1 MRRRSRPSIKTLK
14 IDGVDVGA
22 REDETILEL
31 ARENDIHIPTLC
43 HMEGLSDVGGCR
55 LCMVE
60 IEGYRQ
66 PAARLHDLC
75 ARRAWS

>member
-31 ARENDIHIPTLC
+31 AIENNIHIPTLC
-43 HMEGLSDVGGCR
+43 HMEGLSDIGGCR
-55 LCMVE
+55 LCIVE
-60 IEGYRQ
+60 AESRGR
-66 PAARLHDLC
+66 AALAGFRC
-75 ARRAWS
+75 NRTRNGA